1 MGIAF
6 EKNYKFGLKDVL
18 HFRQISFNYDF
29 FLFEHN
35 AHLYSNRR
43 KSKVSK
49 YVTTEFTL
57 SGEKSTFVQALLGA
71 TKLNVLWFH

>member
-6 EKNYKFGLKDVL
+6 ETNYKFWLKGVL
-18 HFRQISFNYDF
+18 HFRQINFNLDF

-35 AHLYSNRR
+35 AHLCSNKR

-49 YVTTEFTL
+49 YITTEFTL
-57 SGEKSTFVQALLGA
+57 RGEKAIHLFQALLGA
-71 TKLNVLWFH
+71 TKLNVL